1 MVEGPVSAARERRA
15 WAVALACALGI
26 GAVGCEGDALEADV
40 SDADAAEARSEDA
53 ARDDA
58 LDDTARV
65 EVDLPEVEAPEV
77 DAPDVDAPPTNLDE
91 RCEAIAGATR
101 FLLDERWLVAAI
113 VALVDEGGTA
123 YCAFGTLDGTP
134 AGARPDAR
142 TQWEIGSVTKVVT
155 AILLAHLAADGVVA
169 LEAPVASYLPEGVR
183 VPSAHGVDITLTHLS
198 THRSGLPRM
207 PTNFA
212 PSDPGDPFADYT
224 IDDLYAFLGAY
235 ALPRDP
241 GAAFE
246 YSNLGVAL
254 LGHALERAAGLGWW
268 ALAEQRVLLPM
279 GMDDTVVVLDDAQR
293 ARLAPPFD
301 VDAEPGRTWDLGIF
315 VAAGGLR
322 STASDMA
329 RFVRVTAGIESAG
342 AATDAAIAES
352 QRERYPGIGLG
363 WGIGP
368 EVLGHSGQTGGY
380 HSALFVDRAQP
391 GGIVALGN
399 TGNEGLEHLAAVAF
413 AVRRG
418 APPPEPTLRRLGVPP
433 EDLSPYVGTY
443 ARGDYRADIALRD
456 GGLDYYERGQ
466 GPFRMW
472 PSGGERFHLRVAPV
486 ELEFVR
492 DAGTGEVTTLRVHQP
507 GAVSDVP
514 RAGR

>member
-1 MVEGPVSAARERRA
+1 MVEGPVSARRGA
-15 WAVALACALGI
+15 WAVALGLAAI
-26 GAVGCEGDALEADV
+26 GCESDAVQADV
-40 SDADAAEARSEDA
+40 SSDVHDTIEAEARNDDA
-53 ARDDA
+53 SQDDA
-58 LDDTARV
+58 LDGSARV
-65 EVDLPEVEAPEV
+65 EVDVPEVE
-77 DAPDVDAPPTNLDE
+77 APDVDAPPANLDD
-91 RCEAIAGATR
+91 RCDAIAGATR
-101 FLLDERWLVAAI
+101 FLFDERWLVAAI

-134 AGARPDAR
+134 GGARPDAR

-155 AILLAHLAADGVVA
+155 GILLAHLAAEGVVA
-169 LEAPVASYLPEGVR
+169 LDETVASHLPEGVR

-207 PTNFA
+207 PTNIA
-212 PSDPGDPFADYT
+212 PSDPGDPYADYT

-235 ALPRDP
+235 DLPRDP

-254 LGHALERAAGLGWW
+254 LGHALERAAGLGWR
-268 ALAEQRVLLPM
+268 ALAAARVLVPM
-279 GMDDTVVVLDDAQR
+279 GMDDTVVELDDAQR

-315 VAAGGLR
+315 VAAGGLH

-329 RFVRVTAGIESAG
+329 RFVRVTAGLESAG

-363 WGIGP
+363 WGVGP

-380 HSALFVDRAQP
+380 HSALLVDRVQP

-418 APPPEPTLRRLGVPP
+418 AAPPEPALRRLGVPP

-492 DAGTGEVTTLRVHQP
+492 DAGTGAVTTLRVHQP

-514 RAGR
+514 RVAR